1 MMLRKLI
8 AFTALLFVVSVNAQ
22 EKGEVLFSI
31 DGEKTFSDEFIRVY
45 QKNKDIVV
53 DNENKEFDD
62 YFDLFLDFK
71 LKLKQAHDIKLDTS
85 STYISELAKYK
96 EQLISPYLQNPDA
109 TEFLVKEAYER
120 TIIEV
125 KASHILVRLKPS
137 AKPKDTLLAFQKITE
152 ARNKII
158 TGIPFIEVANE
169 FSEDPSVKRN
179 GGDLGYFSAFSMVY
193 TFENAAYNTNIG
205 NISMP
210 FRTQFGYHIV
220 KVIDKRSSR
229 GELEV
234 AHIMVKQNSTD
245 SIYAKN
251 KIFDIYNKLEQG
263 DDFAKIAIEHSDDQ
277 SSAKKGGNLPKF
289 GTGRMIKSF
298 EDIAFSLKNEGDYS
312 KPFKTNYGWHILKL
326 IKKHP
331 VKSYDELHDNLES
344 KIKNGSRSKYVEK
357 ALALQLSKEYVI
369 TENKNVLSSF
379 YNKNKEEMTSNSTLI
394 VIEEKTHTAKD
405 FYDFSIDSKNKNIE
419 ELYIDFKNKS
429 IIDYYKNNLEYTNE
443 EFANTYQEYQDG
455 LLLFELLQKNIWEK
469 AEKDSIAL
477 TDYYNTHKEKY
488 TWEKRAEL
496 TIASC
501 TAKNKAELVK
511 NYLEE
516 GKSTDEIKKLVNEGA
531 TIHVLFS
538 SGTLEEGSSK
548 LPNDY
553 LFSLGV
559 SKIYNDKENHYTIIK
574 VDKII
579 PSSTKKLDETRGE
592 VINDYQ
598 NSLEEQ
604 WVKSLHDT
612 YSIKI
617 NKRNLKKLK
626 NQFGE
631 L

>member
-8 AFTALLFVVSVNAQ
+8 VFTALLFIVSVNAQ
-22 EKGEVLFSI
+22 EKDKVLFSI
-31 DGEKTFSDEFIRVY
+31 DDEKTYNDEFIRVY

-62 YFDLFLDFK
+62 YFNLFLDFK

-85 STYISELAKYK
+85 PTYITELAKYK
-96 EQLISPYLQNPDA
+96 EQLISPYLQNPEA
-109 TEFLVKEAYER
+109 TEFLIKEAYLR
-120 TIIEV
+120 TIKEV
-125 KASHILVRLKPS
+125 RASHILVRLLPN
-137 AKPKDTLLAFQKITE
+137 ATPKDTLLAFQKITK

-158 TGIPFIEVANE
+158 NGTPFIEVANE
-169 FSEDPSVKRN
+169 FSEDPSVKKN

-193 TFENAAYNTNIG
+193 VFENAAYNTKEG
-205 NISMP
+205 KISMP

-220 KVIDKRSSR
+220 KVIDMRSSR

-234 AHIMVKQNSTD
+234 AHIMVKQNSKD
-245 SIYAKN
+245 STYAKN

-263 DDFAKIAIEHSDDQ
+263 DDFAKIAIAHSDDQ

-289 GTGRMIKSF
+289 GTGKMIKSF

-326 IKKHP
+326 LKKHP
-331 VKSYDELHDNLES
+331 VKPYDELHDNLES
-344 KIKNGSRSKYVEK
+344 KIKNGSRSKYAENT
-357 ALALQLSKEYVI
+357 LALQLSKNYAI

-379 YNKNKEEMTSNSTLI
+379 YNNNKEEMKSNNALIIIENKTL
-394 VIEEKTHTAKD
+394 TAKD
-405 FYDFSIDSKNKNIE
+405 FNDFSIDSKNKNIE
-419 ELYIDFKNKS
+419 ELYIEFKSKS

-469 AEKDSIAL
+469 AEKDSL
-477 TDYYNTHKEKY
+477 GLNEYYNTNKEKY
-488 TWEKRAEL
+488 TWKKRAEL

-501 TAKNKAELVK
+501 TAKDKAELVK
-511 NYLEE
+511 KYLEE

-538 SGTLEEGSSK
+538 SGTLEEGSTK
-548 LPNDY
+548 LPKDY

-559 SKIYNDKENHYTIIK
+559 SKIYNDKENHYTVIK

-579 PSSTKKLDETRGE
+579 PSSTKKLDKTRGE

-598 NSLEEQ
+598 NYLEEQ

-612 YSIKI
+612 YSVKI

-626 NQFGE
+626 TQFSK

>member
-31 DGEKTFSDEFIRVY
+31 DGEKTYSDEFIRVY

-96 EQLISPYLQNPDA
+96 EQLISPYLQNPEA
-109 TEFLVKEAYER
+109 TEFLVKEAYDR
-120 TIIEV
+120 TVIEV
-125 KASHILVRLKPS
+125 KASHILVRLQPN
-137 AKPKDTLLAFQKITE
+137 AKPKDTLLAYQKITD

-158 TGIPFIEVANE
+158 NGTPFIEVANE
-169 FSEDPSVKRN
+169 FSEDPSVKKN
-179 GGDLGYFSAFSMVY
+179 GGNLGYFSAFSMVY
-193 TFENAAYNTNIG
+193 VFENAAYNTKIG
-205 NISMP
+205 EISMP
-210 FRTQFGYHIV
+210 FRTQFGYHIL

-234 AHIMVKQNSTD
+234 AHIMVKQNSKD

-251 KIFDIYNKLEQG
+251 KIFDIYNKLKQG
-263 DDFAKIAIEHSDDQ
+263 DDFAKIAMEHSDDQ
-277 SSAKKGGNLPKF
+277 SSAKKGGDLPRF
-289 GTGRMIKSF
+289 GTGRMIKFF
-298 EDIAFSLKNEGDYS
+298 EDVAFSLENEEDYS
-312 KPFKTNYGWHILKL
+312 KPFKTSYGWHILKL
-326 IKKHP
+326 LKKYP
-331 VKSYDELHDNLES
+331 VKPYDELHDNLES
-344 KIKNGSRSKYVEK
+344 KIKNGSRSKYVEN
-357 ALALQLSKEYVI
+357 ALALELSKKYVI
-369 TENKNVLSSF
+369 TENKNVLSFF
-379 YNKNKEEMTSNSTLI
+379 YNNSKEEMTSNNALI
-394 VIEEKTHTAKD
+394 IIENKTHSAKD
-405 FYDFSIDSKNKNIE
+405 FYDFSIDNKNKNIE

-429 IIDYYKNNLEYTNE
+429 IIDYYKNNLEYTSE

-469 AEKDSIAL
+469 AEKDSL
-477 TDYYNTHKEKY
+477 GLSEYYNTHKEKY
-488 TWEKRAEL
+488 TWKKRAEL

-538 SGTLEEGSSK
+538 SGTLEERSSK
-548 LPNDY
+548 LPKDY

-559 SKIYNDKENHYTIIK
+559 SKIYNDKENHYTTIK

-579 PSSTKKLDETRGE
+579 PPSTKKFDETRGE

-598 NSLEEQ
+598 NYLEEE
-604 WVKSLHDT
+604 WVKRLHDT
-612 YSIKI
+612 YSVKI